1 MDVDTT
7 ELNLRPSTWAPCS
20 VEGGASTERRR
31 RWLFIHL
38 AAFWSSNLLE
48 IAQEVFGMLRFP
60 AVFAY
65 PLRCFCRTGAKQGY
79 ITSRAIVVE
88 RVPPPQ
94 DIATTFVWATK
105 AQWHNSNEEACT
117 ICGLGT
123 PRCLCDEEISYVCPL
138 PEGVLATDNEAD
150 AQGLPLGLDAFAF
163 DPFHHILV
171 AANHR
176 TATT

>member
-1 MDVDTT
+1 V
-7 ELNLRPSTWAPCS
+7 
-20 VEGGASTERRR
+20 
-31 RWLFIHL
+31 LFIHL

-48 IAQEVFGMLRFP
+48 IAQEVFGMLRFS

-105 AQWHNSNEEACT
+105 AQWHNSKRRAPSADKAHHFVYVMKK
-117 ICGLGT
+117 LAMYA
-123 PRCLCDEEISYVCPL
+123 LCQKEFWPL
-138 PEGVLATDNEAD
+138 
-150 AQGLPLGLDAFAF
+150 
-163 DPFHHILV
+163 
-171 AANHR
+171 
-176 TATT
+176 TTKRMHKVFPWA